1 MQNYEL
7 LFILPGTLAENE
19 TAPTVDKV
27 KMMIERNGG
36 TEIEVAPMDK
46 KRLAYPMQ
54 HIRYGYF
61 FLVYFKAEK
70 VGVKQMQA
78 DLKIMP
84 ELLRAVI
91 QKFDS
96 KLGSRKI
103 EFGQLGPT
111 TNEVGAVAMGIP
123 AEAFIAREVKV
134 EPVKEEVKVVA
145 ESIVEVKNVET
156 QNFASVEKSMPAEEK
171 PIEIKSASTKKEDKG
186 KISLEDIDKK
196 LDEILDIDLGNV

>member
-19 TAPTVDKV
+19 TQPTVDKV

-36 TEIEVAPMDK
+36 TEMEVAPMDK

-61 FLVYFKAEK
+61 FLVFFKAEK
-70 VGVKQMQA
+70 AGAKQMQA
-78 DLKIMP
+78 DLKLMP

-96 KLGSRKI
+96 ELGSRKI
-103 EFGQLGPT
+103 EFGQLMPT

-123 AEAFIAREVKV
+123 AEAVMAEPVQIKA
-134 EPVKEEVKVVA
+134 EPVKEVVEEAVVEEAPVSVIQPADSGEVKP
-145 ESIVEVKNVET
+145 VEVKS
-156 QNFASVEKSMPAEEK
+156 ASVKKEEK
-171 PIEIKSASTKKEDKG
+171 KKLNLDE
-186 KISLEDIDKK
+186 IDKK
-196 LDEILDIDLGNV
+196 LDEILDIDLGSV

>member
-19 TAPTVDKV
+19 TQPTVDKV

-61 FLVYFKAEK
+61 FLVFFRAEK
-70 VGVKQMQA
+70 AGVKQMQA
-78 DLKIMP
+78 DLKLMS

-91 QKFDS
+91 QKFDPELS
-96 KLGSRKI
+96 SRKI
-103 EFGQLGPT
+103 EFGQLMQT
-111 TNEVGAVAMGIP
+111 TNDVSAVAMGIP
-123 AEAFIAREVKV
+123 AGSIMAEHVKAEPINEEA
-134 EPVKEEVKVVA
+134 KVVA
-145 ESIVEVKNVET
+145 TVETPVEKLAEEEQAEVKSIQV
-156 QNFASVEKSMPAEEK
+156 KKEEK
-171 PIEIKSASTKKEDKG
+171 KKFNLDE
-186 KISLEDIDKK
+186 IDKK
-196 LDEILDIDLGNV
+196 LDEILDIDLGSV